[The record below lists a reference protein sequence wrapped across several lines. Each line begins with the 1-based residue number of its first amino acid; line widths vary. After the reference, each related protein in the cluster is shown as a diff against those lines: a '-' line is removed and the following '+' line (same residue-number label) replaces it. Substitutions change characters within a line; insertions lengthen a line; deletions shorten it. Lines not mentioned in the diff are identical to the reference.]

1 MILRGLTRLRRS
13 GCYTP
18 RLLSK
23 FSTTPSS
30 LSSSGVDGHSTS
42 PFNFVKDADRAQD
55 ECDVCIVGAGPA
67 GLSAAI
73 KLKQLNENLR
83 VVILEKG
90 AEVGSHILSG
100 AVIEPKAL
108 DELLPNWKQLGA
120 PLNQPATNDSMK
132 FLTKNYALP
141 IPHPPQMSNH
151 GNYIISLSRLTAW
164 LAEKAEEL
172 GVEIYPGF
180 AAAGLNWVDGK
191 VGGVVTNEIGVG
203 KSGEPTD
210 HFEPGM
216 VFNAKAT
223 LLSEGAHGSISQKVI
238 NHFKLREGKDEQTYG
253 IGIKEVWRVDPSKH
267 QAGNITHTVGW
278 PIDNETYAGSWC
290 YHMEDNLVSIGLVI
304 GLDYHN
310 PYLSPFRE
318 FQRMKHHP
326 VFKDLLDGGECIA
339 YGGRSLNEGG
349 LQSIPQL
356 HFPGGALIGCSA
368 GFVNVPKIKGVHN
381 AMKSGMLA
389 AETVHESI
397 SNEKDQE
404 VEFQPASVDMA
415 GYEDKVKNSWIW
427 KELHEV
433 RNIRPSFHSVLGNLG
448 GLIYSGIDSLL
459 LKGRT
464 PWTFHH
470 PGPDYAQTRPKHD
483 YKPIEYP
490 NPDGKISFDILT
502 SVSRTSTNH
511 EEDEPSHLKLTTSP
525 KYHTAQ
531 NVGVYGGLL
540 GRACPAAVYE
550 YRDTAEDGGEED
562 ALGHKFVINSQNCIH
577 CKLCSIKTPTQD
589 ITWTTPQGGGGPK
602 YSIT

>member
-1 MILRGLTRLRRS
+1 MLRRAVS
-13 GCYTP
+13 RISLNNKRCLSTS
-18 RLLSK
+18 RLSFK
-23 FSTTPSS
+23 N
-30 LSSSGVDGHSTS
+30 GVDGLRTS
-42 PFNFVKDADRAQD
+42 PFNFVKNAERAED

-73 KLKQLNENLR
+73 KLKQLNEDLR

-90 AEVGSHILSG
+90 PEVGSHILSG
-100 AVIEPKAL
+100 AVIEPKAI
-108 DELLPNWKQLGA
+108 DELFPDWRELGA
-120 PLNQPATNDSMK
+120 PLNQPATADSMK
-132 FLTKNYALP
+132 FLTKNYSIP
-141 IPHPPQMSNH
+141 IPHPPQMSNS
-151 GNYIISLSRLTAW
+151 GNYIISLSRLCAW

-180 AAAGLNWVDGK
+180 AAAGINWVDGK
-191 VGGVVTNEIGVG
+191 VGGVVTNEIGMG
-203 KSGEPTD
+203 KDGEPKD
-210 HFEPGM
+210 QFEPGM
-216 VFNAKAT
+216 IFNAKTT
-223 LLSEGAHGSISQKVI
+223 LLSEGAHGSLSQKII
-238 NHFKLREGKDEQTYG
+238 NHFNLREGKDEQTYG

-267 QAGNITHTVGW
+267 EPGNITHTVGW

-304 GLDYHN
+304 GLDYKN
-310 PYLSPFRE
+310 PYISPFRE

-326 VFKDLLDGGECIA
+326 IFKNLLEGGECIA

-389 AETVHESI
+389 AETVNENI
-397 SNEKDQE
+397 SKEEEDFK
-404 VEFQPASVDMA
+404 PASIDMTS
-415 GYEDKVKNSWIW
+415 YEQKVKDSWIW
-427 KELHEV
+427 KELNEV
-433 RNIRPSFHSVLGNLG
+433 RNIRPSFHSSLGNLG
-448 GLIYSGIDSLL
+448 GIIYSGIDSLF

-470 PGPDYAQTRPKHD
+470 PGPDHAQTKPMHD

-490 NPDGKISFDILT
+490 SPDGKLSFDILT

-511 EEDEPSHLKLTTSP
+511 EEDEPVHLKLTSSP
-525 KYHTAQ
+525 KHHTAQ
-531 NVGVYGGLL
+531 NVGIYAGLL

-550 YRDTAEDGGEED
+550 YRDTKEDGGQED

-589 ITWTTPQGGGGPK
+589 INWTTPTGGGGPK